1 MNKKIKLI
9 RISVLLLTVVCLLT
23 GCSNSKESQNNL
35 EQKVNAEIAY
45 IDNEVISIVNDLN
58 NIDFTKYKVDIQ
70 EVTDKSADS
79 KEKEQESESG
89 KQEGSEGSEKEKK
102 ETQSENSTQ
111 KVYSMKSNSLLN
123 NNKEIDWDSLKSRVE
138 NLYNAWTTISID
150 LKEIGV
156 NEENL
161 RKFEQSMD
169 NFAIAVKQEEKEATI
184 DSAIQMYKLFVEFAK
199 DYGSDKERNVL
210 QTKCNLLICY
220 NHADQEQWEQFQEAF
235 TNLKMSYSNLMNKTS
250 EYNGKE
256 VNIKNASVIISE
268 IGNSIN
274 MKDKDIFFVKYR
286 NLMKELNI
294 ISSI

>member
-9 RISVLLLTVVCLLT
+9 RISVLLLMVVCLLT

>member
-1 MNKKIKLI
+1 
-9 RISVLLLTVVCLLT
+9 
-23 GCSNSKESQNNL
+23 
-35 EQKVNAEIAY
+35 
-45 IDNEVISIVNDLN
+45 
-58 NIDFTKYKVDIQ
+58 
-70 EVTDKSADS
+70 
-79 KEKEQESESG
+79 
-89 KQEGSEGSEKEKK
+89 
-102 ETQSENSTQ
+102 
-111 KVYSMKSNSLLN
+111 
-123 NNKEIDWDSLKSRVE
+123 
-138 NLYNAWTTISID
+138 
-150 LKEIGV
+150 
-156 NEENL
+156 
-161 RKFEQSMD
+161 MD

-235 TNLKMSYSNLMNKTS
+235 TNLKMSYSNLMNKIS